1 MHRISQHRY
10 LNILLKIYLY
20 IYFLRK
26 ISDFIWDL
34 TMKDWRFQEKMGILD
49 LAKNFNPLRRKC
61 EIWVK
66 DSLYLPITAKIRRL
80 DAGCAVVF
88 SQHFYTV
95 MTLVLLQLTAR
106 RPLRR
111 CVVCDDTP
119 RLSLVCD
126 VWRATVFFGQLY
138 DRVSHVPV
146 ATQECNDRLRARS
159 GVTFRTDY
167 FWMSDWQSKQPQETM
182 QDTLACI
189 CTNFYIITRSTR
201 STKARKCL
209 RRTRNHAHTDGR
221 TGRKYKASAA
231 QRMASIRTETI
242 S

>member
-10 LNILLKIYLY
+10 LNLLLKIYLY

-49 LAKNFNPLRRKC
+49 LAKNFNPLRGKC

-119 RLSLVCD
+119 RLSLVWLTCYRILPTII
-126 VWRATVFFGQLY
+126 WSSESR
-138 DRVSHVPV
+138 
-146 ATQECNDRLRARS
+146 RS
-159 GVTFRTDY
+159 GCYTRMQRSTSRQIRCHIQDKLFLNV
-167 FWMSDWQSKQPQETM
+167 SDWQSKQPQETM